1 MMPMKKVTFLF
12 TMFLIL
18 FSCSKQNQMIYKDK
32 DAPIE
37 RRVNDLLSRM
47 TVEEKVAQ
55 TLSAW
60 TMMGAEGAFSPDSA
74 KKYAPYGLGSLHR
87 RPLTQSYEEAAEEIN
102 RIQKYFI
109 ENTRWGIPVII
120 NSEGLHGVIA
130 KNATVFPM
138 AIGLGSTWDTE
149 LFSEIYTAVAQEAR
163 ALGIHQVFS
172 PNLDIVRDPRWGRT
186 DENFGEDPY
195 LSSRLGVA
203 FIKALQGDGEKIDS
217 VHVAATAKHFAVHGQ
232 PEGGINQASANIS
245 EREIYSMFLPTFEA
259 AVKEANVRFI
269 MASYNEIDGIPSHK
283 NKWLLQDVLRKD
295 FGFTGVVN
303 SDYFGVEQLFLKH
316 HVANDREEA
325 ARLALEAGVN
335 IDLSEPPVMAYPT
348 LVQQIKDKK
357 IPESL
362 LDESVKR
369 ILRLKFELG
378 LFDNPYV
385 DPKKTNAI
393 INNEAHR
400 NLALKAAEESMV
412 LLKNDK
418 NTLPLD
424 KNKLK
429 KVAVV
434 GPNANVLHLGNY
446 AGTNERATTLLEGI
460 EQELGK
466 DRVKFAQGC
475 YLPKEVSYGKVEA
488 YSREGNLKL
497 IKEAVDVAK
506 TCDAIILAI
515 GDNADICQEREGGGD
530 VSSLDLMGEQDE
542 LVKAMYATGKPV
554 VVLLFNGRPIAINY
568 IQENIPAIIE
578 CWHPGEATG
587 TAVAGVLFGNVNPS
601 GKLTITFPV
610 SAGQI
615 PAYYNRKPSSS
626 VKYVLDDRNCLYPFG
641 YGLSYTT
648 FEYKNLVINPSVVKS
663 GEAATVSVDV
673 TNTGNRKGDEIVQW
687 YIHDLVA
694 SVTRPVKELKGFER
708 ISLNPGET
716 KTVTF
721 TITPDKLEFYNEAM
735 KKVIEPGMF
744 DIMAGSSSVKVDTVK
759 LEVR

>member
-1 MMPMKKVTFLF
+1 ML
-12 TMFLIL
+12 LAL
-18 FSCSKQNQMIYKDK
+18 FSCSKSNQIIYKDK

-37 RRVNDLLSRM
+37 KRVNDLLSRM

-55 TLSAW
+55 TLGAW
-60 TMMGAEGAFSPDSA
+60 TMIGAEGAFSPDSA
-74 KKYAPYGLGSLHR
+74 KKYAPYGLGTLHR
-87 RPLTQSYEEAAEEIN
+87 RPLNQSYEEAAEEIN

-109 ENTRWGIPVII
+109 ENTRLGIPVLI

-130 KNATVFPM
+130 KNATVYPM
-138 AIGLGSTWDTE
+138 AIGLGSTWDTK
-149 LFSEIYTAVAQEAR
+149 LFGEIFTTVAQEAR

-203 FIKALQGDGEKIDS
+203 FIKGLQGSSDKIDS

-232 PEGGINQASANIS
+232 PESGINQAPANIS
-245 EREIYSMFLPTFEA
+245 KREIYSMFLPPFEA
-259 AVKEANVRFI
+259 AVKEAHVRFI

-283 NKWLLQDVLRKD
+283 NKWLLQEVLRNE
-295 FGFTGVVN
+295 FGFSGAVN
-303 SDYFGVEQLFLKH
+303 SDYFGIEQLYLKH
-316 HVANDREEA
+316 FVAKDREEA

-335 IDLSEPPVMAYPT
+335 IDLSEPPVMAYLT
-348 LVQQIKDKK
+348 LVEQIKDKK

-369 ILRLKFELG
+369 ILEIKFELG

-385 DPKKTNAI
+385 DPKKTDSI

-400 NLALKAAEESMV
+400 NLALKAAHESMV

-424 KNKLK
+424 KNKLNK
-429 KVAVV
+429 IAVV
-434 GPNANVLHLGNY
+434 GPNANVLQLGNY
-446 AGTNERATTLLEGI
+446 AGTNQKATTVLEGI
-460 EQELGK
+460 EQEFGK
-466 DRVKFAQGC
+466 NNVKFAQGC
-475 YLPKEVSYGKVEA
+475 YLPKATPDGKVEA
-488 YSREGNLKL
+488 YSSEGNLKL
-497 IKEAVDVAK
+497 IKEAVDIAK
-506 TCDAIILAI
+506 NCDAIILAI
-515 GDNADICQEREGGGD
+515 GDNSDLCQELEGGGD
-530 VSSLDLMGEQDE
+530 ASSLDLTGEQDE
-542 LVKAMYATGKPV
+542 LAKAMYETGKPLI
-554 VVLLFNGRPIAINY
+554 VLLFNGRPVSINY
-568 IQENIPAIIE
+568 IEKNLPAIIE

-587 TAVAGVLFGNVNPS
+587 TAVADVVFGKVNPS

-610 SAGQI
+610 SVGQI
-615 PAYYNRKPSSS
+615 PAYYNRKPSSPI
-626 VKYVLDDRNCLYPFG
+626 KYVLDDRKYLYPFG

-648 FEYKNLVINPSVVKS
+648 FEYKNLTISPSSIKS
-663 GEAATVSVDV
+663 GETAKVSVDV
-673 TNTGNRKGDEIVQW
+673 TNTGKMKGDEIVEL
-687 YIHDLVA
+687 YIHDLLA

-708 ISLNPGET
+708 IGLNPGET

-721 TITPDKLEFYNEAM
+721 TITPAQLEFYNEEM

-744 DIMAGSSSVKVDTVK
+744 DIMVGSSSVNVNTIQ
-759 LEVR
+759 LEVK